1 MLMSRTLLLGVLLL
15 GLPFVASC
23 GGGRTEAQAQS
34 AAPNGQREGEAVS
47 VETAIAQSGS
57 LETARELT
65 GTTEPLRQV
74 ALRAQS
80 EGQLLSLSVDVGDRV
95 SQGSSL
101 GQVDD
106 RLLEATLRQA
116 QAELASR
123 QSEVAA
129 AQAEVSDVQAQA
141 DQSAVEL
148 QQAIADA
155 ERFQRLAAEGAI
167 TDQEAEQAQTARLA
181 AEQALRSTQE
191 RVRTREQSVLSARA
205 QVTAQLATIAE
216 IQQRQAY
223 SALLSPISGS
233 VLERLRQTGD
243 LVRPGEDILRIGDFS
258 AIKIVVP
265 VSELDL
271 GTLQVGQSVTVR
283 LDAFPDRTLTG
294 QIDRIAPS
302 ANSTA
307 RLIPVEIRLP
317 NPDGRISAG
326 LLARVSF
333 QATAANRLVVPAD
346 AIGLDEAGRE
356 DVVFLLRQ
364 EGETATVVERE
375 IEVGDRANNQVE
387 ILSGIEPGDTL
398 IVRSSAP
405 LSDGQSVKLSLLSET
420 SESSDFVN

>member
-1 MLMSRTLLLGVLLL
+1 MLMSRTLLLMVLLL

-23 GGGRTEAQAQS
+23 GVTRPEAQAQS
-34 AAPNGQREGEAVS
+34 AAPNGQREGESVS

-74 ALRAQS
+74 ALRSQS
-80 EGQLLSLSVDVGDRV
+80 EGQLLALSVDVGDRV

-123 QSEVAA
+123 QSDVAA

-181 AEQALRSTQE
+181 AEQALRSTRE
-191 RVRTREQSVLSARA
+191 RVRTREQSVISARA

-271 GTLQVGQSVTVR
+271 GTLRVGQSVAVR

-294 QIDRIAPS
+294 QIDRIAPI

-307 RLIPVEIRLP
+307 RLIPVEIRVP

-333 QATAANRLVVPAD
+333 QETAANRLVVPAE

-356 DVVFLLRQ
+356 DIVFLLRQ
-364 EGETATVVERE
+364 EGETATVVERA
-375 IEVGDRANNQVE
+375 IEMGDRANNQVE
-387 ILSGIEPGDTL
+387 ILSGIEPGDTI

-405 LSDGQSVKLSLLSET
+405 LNDGQPVRLSLLSET
-420 SESSDFVN
+420 SESSDSVN